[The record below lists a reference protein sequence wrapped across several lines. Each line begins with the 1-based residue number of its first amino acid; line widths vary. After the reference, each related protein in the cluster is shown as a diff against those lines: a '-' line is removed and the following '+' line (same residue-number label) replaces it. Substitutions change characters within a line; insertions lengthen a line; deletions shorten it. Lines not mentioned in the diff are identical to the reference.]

1 MVTFVHSLMTTGCN
15 MTRTTDTIKAPSL
28 DHDAMM
34 KKRFGQEVSAVGR
47 RERRIVANLIAHM
60 ERAGWKVQGVHD
72 GDGFDKAADMK
83 AAMELIFNL
92 DLARLYFEK
101 GAEDHGVL
109 LVLGND
115 MDIISDWT
123 YSDNDS
129 DGFNAAMEAFDVE
142 QFA

>member
-1 MVTFVHSLMTTGCN
+1 
-15 MTRTTDTIKAPSL
+15 
-28 DHDAMM
+28 
-34 KKRFGQEVSAVGR
+34 
-47 RERRIVANLIAHM
+47 M

-101 GAEDHGVL
+101 GGEDHGVL

-115 MDIISDWT
+115 MDIISDWS
-123 YSDNDS
+123 YAENDA
-129 DGFNAAMEAFDVE
+129 DGFNAAMDAFNVD

>member
-1 MVTFVHSLMTTGCN
+1 
-15 MTRTTDTIKAPSL
+15 MTRKDNHVNAPAL

-34 KKRFGQEVSAVGR
+34 KKRFGCEVSAVGR

-92 DLARLYFEK
+92 DDAGLYFEK
-101 GAEDHGVL
+101 GGAEHRVL
-109 LVLGND
+109 LILGND
-115 MDIISDWT
+115 LDIISDWN
-123 YSDNDS
+123 YSEGDA
-129 DGFNAAMEAFDVE
+129 DGFNAAMEAFDAE
-142 QFA
+142 DYA

>member
-1 MVTFVHSLMTTGCN
+1 
-15 MTRTTDTIKAPSL
+15 MTRTNVTVKTPSL

-34 KKRFGQEVSAVGR
+34 KKRFGHEVSATGR

-60 ERAGWKVQGVHD
+60 EREGWKVQGVHD

-101 GAEDHGVL
+101 GSDEHGVL

-115 MDIISDWT
+115 MDIVSDWS
-123 YSDNDS
+123 YSENDA
-129 DGFNAAMEAFDVE
+129 DGFNAAMEKFNVDQYA
-142 QFA
+142 

>member
-1 MVTFVHSLMTTGCN
+1 MPCTNNVVTVPHL
-15 MTRTTDTIKAPSL
+15 K
-28 DHDAMM
+28 HDAMM
-34 KKRFGQEVSAVGR
+34 KKRFGTEVSATGR

-72 GDGFDKAADMK
+72 GDGFDKADTMK

-101 GAEDHGVL
+101 GDDEHGVL

-115 MDIISDWT
+115 LDIVSDWG
-123 YSDNDS
+123 YSEGDT
-129 DGFNAAMEAFDVE
+129 DGFNAAMEKFDAE
-142 QFA
+142 QYA